1 MARTRFP
8 RRSGNC
14 LAGDRFAAR
23 CFFRPAAFGAH
34 GATSVADVCRSAA
47 DSAGRAL
54 SSPLARAPKKIRARR
69 SGPILNLAGA
79 APGWNHTH
87 ASAELLAHNGGNALC
102 LARAGG
108 VRSRAPLARLAQI
121 RARLFSRRLA
131 PLLVAGSPP
140 FPQPSAVA
148 ALVRALLPA
157 RGGFVEHDAL
167 RNSHLLRPCALSHVF
182 GGPQAFRNHRS
193 RRPKL
198 RGLDHVGARFASV
211 FGSRRSHRH

>member
-1 MARTRFP
+1 MSRCHAGYCCSNHSVPARLAHFTSNFPRALSGMARTRFP

-34 GATSVADVCRSAA
+34 GATSVADVRRSAA
-47 DSAGRAL
+47 GSAGGAL
-54 SSPLARAPKKIRARR
+54 SSTLARAPKKIRARR

-79 APGWNHTH
+79 PPGWNHTH

-121 RARLFSRRLA
+121 RARLR
-131 PLLVAGSPP
+131 
-140 FPQPSAVA
+140 SA
-148 ALVRALLPA
+148 RQHQ
-157 RGGFVEHDAL
+157 GQE
-167 RNSHLLRPCALSHVF
+167 
-182 GGPQAFRNHRS
+182 
-193 RRPKL
+193 
-198 RGLDHVGARFASV
+198 GLDEGLSPW
-211 FGSRRSHRH
+211 G